1 MADKHNDS
9 SGIPQVQDKRT
20 PPPGIL
26 PKNTQAWIL
35 TGIAVVMIAVIALSG
50 KNAPPRASQPAASA
64 VVDPNAARIQE
75 YQKRIEEQ
83 TRKLQ
88 VEQAQLAQSRQAL
101 EIASKTPVARTAG
114 STEHPF

>member
-9 SGIPQVQDKRT
+9 SGIPQVQDKRN
-20 PPPGIL
+20 PPPGVL
-26 PKNTQAWIL
+26 PRNAQAWML
-35 TGIAVVMIAVIALSG
+35 TGIAAVMIAVIAFSG
-50 KNAPPRASQPAASA
+50 KKAPPRASQLATSA

-88 VEQAQLAQSRQAL
+88 AEQAQLMQSRQAL
-101 EIASKTPVARTAG
+101 EIASKTPVARAG
-114 STEHPF
+114 V